1 MLQASDTIAAAQDV
15 DTQIGTT
22 LDSFSSHDLTGIAN
36 SSLMNRIDS
45 KFLLPMDS
53 LLKVLNACSSYYS
66 VLKIDGVSVFQ
77 YDNMYFDTTELN
89 FYNHHHN
96 RKLNRFKVRHR
107 HYADAGTS
115 YLEVKFKN
123 NKGRTI
129 KNRRIAERD
138 QKIALSTNV
147 DFLHSNGI
155 TCAES
160 LIPTQQVDYK
170 RISLA
175 NDAQRERLTLDLNV
189 NFTSTDEQSKQ
200 NYLLSDFYIAELKQ
214 EKLDRQSPFYQLMR
228 KMSIRSKGF
237 SKYCMGHALTNSK
250 NIKNN
255 RFKAN
260 IISLNNG
267 AR

>member
-1 MLQASDTIAAAQDV
+1 MLQVSDKRTSALDIDAQIV
-15 DTQIGTT
+15 TT

-36 SSLMNRIDS
+36 SSLMNRVDS

-53 LLKVLNACSSYYS
+53 LLKVLWACSSHYS

-89 FYNHHHN
+89 FYKQHHN
-96 RKLNRFKVRHR
+96 RKLNRYKVRHR
-107 HYADAGTS
+107 HYADVGTS

-138 QKIALSTNV
+138 EKTTVSTNV
-147 DFLHSNGI
+147 DFLQSNGI
-155 TCAES
+155 TCAKS
-160 LIPTQQVDYK
+160 LIPTQQVNYK

-175 NDAQRERLTLDLNV
+175 NDVQRERLTLDLNI
-189 NFTSTDEQSKQ
+189 NFTSTAKQSKQ
-200 NYLLSDFYIAELKQ
+200 NYLLSEFYIAELKQ

-228 KMSIRSKGF
+228 EMRIRSNGF

-250 NIKNN
+250 NIKYN
-255 RFKAN
+255 RFKKN